1 MTNDHE
7 VAATLASEA
16 GELLVAIRSR
26 GGSEGDRLSNELL
39 LRRLAE
45 LRPDDAVL
53 SEESVDDP
61 VRLERRRVWI
71 VDPLDGTR
79 EYGEAPRE
87 DWAVHVALAVDGRPL
102 VGAVALPAVGRV
114 FSTSNPPVVAPP
126 VAGPIR
132 LAVSRTRPPAC
143 VDDLLGRLDAVLVP
157 MGSAGAKAMAVVRGL
172 VDVYAHSGGQYE
184 WVSCAPVAVASAA
197 GLHVSRLDG
206 SPLRYNEPKSVPA
219 RPARFPPRDRW
230 SCPRGLEGSL
240 APRVYP
246 QTRQEK
252 GGQGGE
258 RHKCVRPQRQVPWVG
273 RWRTVT

>member
-7 VAATLASEA
+7 VAANLASEA

-79 EYGEAPRE
+79 EYGGTAPRR
-87 DWAVHVALAVDGRPL
+87 LGRSRSARRRRPSARGRG
-102 VGAVALPAVGRV
+102 GAAGSRPGLLDLQPARGGAPGCWTDPSGRV
-114 FSTSNPPVVAPP
+114 QDAATCVRRRPAWPTRCRL
-126 VAGPIR
+126 GPDGLRRCQGNGRRQGARRCLRAFGRSVRVGFVCTCRRRECGRITR
-132 LAVSRTRPPAC
+132 LET
-143 VDDLLGRLDAVLVP
+143 GRI
-157 MGSAGAKAMAVVRGL
+157 
-172 VDVYAHSGGQYE
+172 
-184 WVSCAPVAVASAA
+184 ASALQRA
-197 GLHVSRLDG
+197 Q
-206 SPLRYNEPKSVPA
+206 SVPA

-240 APRVYP
+240 APRVWHD
-246 QTRQEK
+246 RF
-252 GGQGGE
+252 
-258 RHKCVRPQRQVPWVG
+258 RP
-273 RWRTVT
+273 